1 MESVTCQV
9 NNALQ
14 YESKLLKNECLEK
27 CLFNGG
33 SIALFGAGAVIKH
46 LELDKRWLTVDI
58 VHSNVNAIADKELL
72 MFLEKSTSGDLEFN
86 GGFLK
91 VVMSRSMHGSDQK
104 MFGSVLIARVSWP
117 RRCSKRVGFLKC
129 VDQRDVAFMVDDL
142 SGLMIGERMIC
153 CEPCNM
159 YHDSVVIT
167 GLDRDVSETEI
178 LEVLRAATNRKI
190 LKFILLRENVENNP
204 SVATCEEVLRKE
216 IYRFMPKGS
225 PSRKKDGFTKAAITF
240 DGSLHLEAAQ
250 ALEQIDGM
258 VLRGCL
264 YWQKIRCQQ
273 LFHSSIY
280 CLALVYHVI
289 RNQLGSLLASF
300 RQREGVECK
309 LERNN
314 NGSYIVKISAT
325 ATKVVAEM
333 RKPLEELMNGKIV
346 DHVDITP
353 TVVQHLSQKRFID
366 SLLALHEKKQLEVH
380 LRGELLPPDLIKI
393 VVQTF
398 GPDLSAL
405 KEKVP
410 GAEFSLNTKRH
421 CICIDGTKD
430 MKLKVDI
437 ISEIAQ
443 RSFPTQTTGDKADC
457 PVCLGEMEDPYRLEA
472 CRHVFCRSC
481 LLKKCESA
489 IKRQEGFPLCC
500 IHQGCGEPI
509 LLADLK
515 SAIVE

>member
-1 MESVTCQV
+1 MICSVSQCSANVVQGELNLENVIGCTLKVNMESVTCQV

-33 SIALFGAGAVIKH
+33 SIALFGVGSVIKH

-58 VHSNVNAIADKELL
+58 FHSNVNAIADKELL
-72 MFLEKSTSGDLEFN
+72 MFLEKATSG
-86 GGFLK
+86 
-91 VVMSRSMHGSDQK
+91 S
-104 MFGSVLIARVSWP
+104 
-117 RRCSKRVGFLKC
+117 
-129 VDQRDVAFMVDDL
+129 
-142 SGLMIGERMIC
+142 IC
-153 CEPCNM
+153 
-159 YHDSVVIT
+159 
-167 GLDRDVSETEI
+167 TEG
-178 LEVLRAATNRKI
+178 
-190 LKFILLRENVENNP
+190 P
-204 SVATCEEVLRKE
+204 
-216 IYRFMPKGS
+216 
-225 PSRKKDGFTKAAITF
+225 
-240 DGSLHLEAAQ
+240 
-250 ALEQIDGM
+250 
-258 VLRGCL
+258 
-264 YWQKIRCQQ
+264 
-273 LFHSSIY
+273 
-280 CLALVYHVI
+280 
-289 RNQLGSLLASF
+289 
-300 RQREGVECK
+300 GVECK

-333 RKPLEELMNGKIV
+333 RKPLDELMNGKIV

-353 TVVQHLSQKRFID
+353 T
-366 SLLALHEKKQLEVH
+366 
-380 LRGELLPPDLIKI
+380 
-393 VVQTF
+393 TF

-481 LLKKCESA
+481 LLKQCESA
-489 IKRQEGFPLCC
+489 IKSQEGFPLCC